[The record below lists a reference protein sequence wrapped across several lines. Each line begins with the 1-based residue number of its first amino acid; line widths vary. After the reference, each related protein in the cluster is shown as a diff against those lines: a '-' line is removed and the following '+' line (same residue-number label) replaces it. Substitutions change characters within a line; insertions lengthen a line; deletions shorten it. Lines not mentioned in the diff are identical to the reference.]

1 MVKSHIRQLM
11 WNVKIGQKSLLITD
25 SIRKFHNSGN
35 NLIIDEQEKKCPNCD
50 RVFTP
55 YHQCWQMLL
64 SVVLDCLI
72 ELHISEKKK
81 AAFCDGW
88 EGGTCTAA
96 STYTLAV
103 LPPLWQSTMEQA
115 SMQITISADDRKCS
129 ESTKVWNS
137 RLGPDLYQNAKM
149 VWFFALKE
157 QTFSL
162 WSLWHPNIDE
172 MVRKRSGFLLKTVQN
187 FALKL
192 KFTGTSGL

>member
-81 AAFCDGW
+81 KHVHIWNYVPRVSLAETSITKAETFNSGTDRRASRTRAFHNQTT
-88 EGGTCTAA
+88 EGAQLLSPGR
-96 STYTLAV
+96 
-103 LPPLWQSTMEQA
+103 QS
-115 SMQITISADDRKCS
+115 I
-129 ESTKVWNS
+129 
-137 RLGPDLYQNAKM
+137 
-149 VWFFALKE
+149 
-157 QTFSL
+157 
-162 WSLWHPNIDE
+162 WH
-172 MVRKRSGFLLKTVQN
+172 
-187 FALKL
+187 LKL
-192 KFTGTSGL
+192 GTDA